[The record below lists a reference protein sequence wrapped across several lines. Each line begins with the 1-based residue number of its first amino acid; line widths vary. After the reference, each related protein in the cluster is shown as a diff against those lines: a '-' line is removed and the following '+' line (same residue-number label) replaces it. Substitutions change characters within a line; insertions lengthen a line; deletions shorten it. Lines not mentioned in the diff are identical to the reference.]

1 MMQVIVMC
9 NSVRD
14 QDKEMGA
21 ELFQSQGCFCARE
34 PLSEAHIRS
43 HVPGEEG
50 DSWVFLCKVGAN
62 AV

>member
-9 NSVRD
+9 NSAGD
-14 QDKEMGA
+14 QDKKKWR
-21 ELFQSQGCFCARE
+21 LDCFSHKAALYERE

-50 DSWVFLCKVGAN
+50 DSWFLCKDGAR

>member
-9 NSVRD
+9 NSLGD
-14 QDKEMGA
+14 QDKEMGGWIVLVTRLLCMRA
-21 ELFQSQGCFCARE
+21 TV
-34 PLSEAHIRS
+34 SEARIRS

-50 DSWVFLCKVGAN
+50 DSWCLYVERAN